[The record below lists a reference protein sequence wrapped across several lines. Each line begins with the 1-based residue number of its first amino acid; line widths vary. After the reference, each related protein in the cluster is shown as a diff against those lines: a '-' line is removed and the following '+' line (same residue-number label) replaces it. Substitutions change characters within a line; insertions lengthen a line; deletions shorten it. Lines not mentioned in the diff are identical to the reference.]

1 MNERIFQ
8 DLDTLSRIR
17 ALEDNALDIAEDYS
31 YHRPLSDEEVAD
43 LRNEFAEK
51 HIEIENLEKK
61 KAALL
66 AEVNTEL
73 KAKKATAARALAMIR
88 TGKEEVS
95 GTVYFI
101 QDFDA
106 GKIKVYDAEGIL
118 ISERPMKQADR
129 QARMFQAKT
138 GTE

>member
-1 MNERIFQ
+1 MTERIFQ

-31 YHRPLSDEEVAD
+31 YHRPLSDDEVAD

-51 HIEIENLEKK
+51 HMEIENLQKK
-61 KAALL
+61 KAALM
-66 AEVNTEL
+66 AEINGEL
-73 KAKKATAARALAMIR
+73 KAKKITASAALSMIR

-129 QARMFQAKT
+129 QARIFQSKT

>member
-73 KAKKATAARALAMIR
+73 KAKKQQQLEPWR
-88 TGKEEVS
+88 
-95 GTVYFI
+95 
-101 QDFDA
+101 
-106 GKIKVYDAEGIL
+106 
-118 ISERPMKQADR
+118 
-129 QARMFQAKT
+129 
-138 GTE
+138 